1 MKGYISIIFILFF
14 VNLFAQEEKDIIKQN
29 SFQLDFGIN
38 QIKERNL
45 HPKVHGG
52 ISYGLTYEHTKR
64 SKNTS
69 NFGVGLVLSRLKT
82 EYEDLSASVNIKLSG
97 NYSYIFKVVNKNKLV
112 YSVGPEAVLYYNF
125 GFYPNWDES
134 HFYWA
139 DYLELGIANNLTYK
153 INKNRS
159 VEISLSLPLVSV
171 FSRPE
176 LNRQYKI
183 DNISFNGIL
192 DNLHSNLEGGTI
204 DKSFIAFSRMEYQ
217 FHISDRVIQAIC
229 YSYNYQRLK
238 SKEGF
243 SFQDNQ
249 HNIGFKLYF

>member
-1 MKGYISIIFILFF
+1 MKRLISIIIILISI
-14 VNLFAQEEKDIIKQN
+14 NLFAQEEINIIKHN

-52 ISYGLTYEHTKR
+52 ISYGLTYEHTKH

-82 EYEDLSASVNIKLSG
+82 EYEILSASVNIQLSG
-97 NYSYIFKVVNKNKLV
+97 NYSYTFEVVNKNKLV

-159 VEISLSLPLVSV
+159 VKISLSIPLISL
-171 FSRPE
+171 FSRPVSD
-176 LNRQYKI
+176 RQYKI
-183 DNISFNGIL
+183 DNTSFTGIL

-204 DKSFIAFSRMEYQ
+204 DKSFIAFSQVEYQ
-217 FHISDRVIQAIC
+217 FHISDRVTQAIC